1 MVLANYPVRD
11 GRVAN
16 GVGLD
21 TPTSLTNMLSWL
33 DQEGYNLGSV
43 PFPQS
48 SDALIR
54 QLLKGR
60 TNAPEGL
67 N

>member
-21 TPTSLTNMLSWL
+21 TP
-33 DQEGYNLGSV
+33 DGGA
-43 PFPQS
+43 
-48 SDALIR
+48 DAPLADAGMPR
-54 QLLKGR
+54 FGALPDSGD
-60 TNAPEGL
+60 A
-67 N
+67 